1 MISSG
6 RSCRP
11 AGLSPS
17 TARLEEK
24 PLLEIHPMQDGGE
37 ARIIA
42 DGIEAW
48 MGLDGHH
55 ELVSM
60 IQCDFESH
68 ESVIHPSQ
76 VEVRDGQRR
85 GDRGFLRACQRTRQ
99 AQGEANQQRAPET
112 AHCASRGGAASR
124 RPMPGQSPSP
134 IRLRSAWKRGC
145 SLIAWGNSGPLRN
158 ALTCGSRALTA
169 SSAQSSAS
177 STLPRTW
184 RSTETAI
191 RRF

>member
-1 MISSG
+1 MPNPQATSGAFIPRAGRISVSRSFAMISSG

-17 TARLEEK
+17 IARLEEK

-48 MGLDGHH
+48 TGLDGHH

-60 IQCDFESH
+60 IQCGFESH

-85 GDRGFLRACQRTRQ
+85 GDRGFLRARPCARQ
-99 AQGEANQQRAPET
+99 LQGEANQQRARET
-112 AHCASRGGAASR
+112 THCPPRGDPAFR
-124 RPMPGQSPSP
+124 RPMPRQSPSP

-145 SLIAWGNSGPLRN
+145 SLIA
-158 ALTCGSRALTA
+158 
-169 SSAQSSAS
+169 
-177 STLPRTW
+177 
-184 RSTETAI
+184 
-191 RRF
+191 